1 MSSLI
6 SSFRMKG
13 LNDFRA
19 QKELSS
25 LFQCQSFV
33 FESIAR
39 KKLEV
44 LYIHA
49 IFFIEL
55 EGFAAFQ
62 FVANFTCRLT
72 FLFMDACV
80 QLLYTSLR

>member
-25 LFQCQSFV
+25 LFQCQRFV

-49 IFFIEL
+49 IFFIDLHFYLWMHVFNYCTLHSNE
-55 EGFAAFQ
+55 
-62 FVANFTCRLT
+62 VW
-72 FLFMDACV
+72 FLVFSK
-80 QLLYTSLR
+80 LK